1 MLKDLWLV
9 HKETKI
15 LNKVDKWCVVLS
27 HGDFE
32 GMEFHGDKIWAK
44 VITDIPETTHFP
56 INDPSV
62 KNPNKNKFHWKGN
75 KRRTF
80 RWWQLLVKILNVER
94 VASED
99 GASND
104 CIDSGAYSFNG

>member
-1 MLKDLWLV
+1 MWLV

-75 KRRTF
+75 KRRTLHQNKPF
-80 RWWQLLVKILNVER
+80 VKISMKSDHNYMKLIT
-94 VASED
+94 A
-99 GASND
+99 
-104 CIDSGAYSFNG
+104 IIMFPMTYQTW